1 MNVAV
6 VYNQDFTGV
15 LRKRKTQT
23 REIYKR
29 EVIERIAE
37 AIEGRGHRVEIMDG
51 NMYFF
56 DRIREFALKNG
67 VEDTLVFNLAYGIQ
81 GESRYSHI
89 PGMLELLG
97 IPYTGSGPLGHSLA
111 LDKVATKVM
120 FSYGGVPTPG
130 FHVVSK
136 PSEIPKGLE
145 FPLIVKP
152 RMEAVSL
159 GVTLVENEEELE
171 ETVKRLLEEF
181 SQDVLIEEFI
191 EGREFSVSLI
201 GNGEEL
207 RAFPL
212 SEIDL
217 RELPH
222 GIQTHSDKMKRPP
235 KKICPADIP
244 EEIAKR
250 MVKLSK
256 RAFDLLRLRDY
267 ARFDIRVNSR
277 GEIFFLEV
285 NSMASLSP
293 SGSYVCSARA
303 AGLTYEELI
312 NEILEVA
319 VRRYER
325 DA

>member
-15 LRKRKTQT
+15 LKKRKTQT
-23 REIYKR
+23 REVYKR
-29 EVIERIAE
+29 EVIERIAK
-37 AIEGRGHRVEIMDG
+37 AIGDRGHRVEIMDG
-51 NMYFF
+51 NMHFF
-56 DRIREFALKNG
+56 ERIREFALENG
-67 VEDTLVFNLAYGIQ
+67 VEDTFVFNLAYGIQ

-120 FSYGGVPTPG
+120 FSHSGIPTPD
-130 FHVVSK
+130 FHIVSK
-136 PSEIPKGLE
+136 PSDMPGGLE
-145 FPLIVKP
+145 FPLVVKP

-159 GVTLVENEEELE
+159 GVTLVENEEELKANVE
-171 ETVKRLLEEF
+171 RLLEEF

-201 GNGEEL
+201 GNGEDL
-207 RAFPL
+207 KAFPV

-217 RELPH
+217 SELPH
-222 GIQTHSDKMKRPP
+222 GIQTHSDKMERPP
-235 KKICPADIP
+235 RKICPAEIP
-244 EEIAKR
+244 EEVATK
-250 MVKLSK
+250 MVELSK
-256 RAFDLLRLRDY
+256 KAFDLLCLRDY
-267 ARFDIRVNSR
+267 ARFDIRMNGR

-285 NSMASLSP
+285 NSMASLNP
-293 SGSYVCSARA
+293 SGSYVCSTRA